1 MKIEKAAEGSGSLE
15 YALIEAIKEWTGSC
29 YIGDD
34 CAVLPGQELVSCD
47 TLVEGVHFK
56 LDTTSL
62 FDLGFKAV
70 AVNLSD
76 IAAMAGRA
84 RFLLVSVSWPES
96 LPLCDLEE
104 LYRGMNEC
112 ARAYRCRVAGGD
124 FTGGPVLSISV
135 TVLGTTHEDGC
146 LLRSTAEP
154 GDVVVVTGDFGASR
168 AGLEALGAGWDDFD
182 YCVNR
187 HCKPL
192 PRLCES
198 WAMVRKTGNRG
209 ALMDA
214 SDGLADALFQ
224 IARDSNVLM
233 EVELSK
239 VPVHHETVAAA
250 RRAAADPLDWAL
262 YGGEDYELVGCLSE
276 NTWRQGQKALPFIA
290 IGKVRETR
298 PTGGEAAGVELV
310 HHGKSRGRVD
320 MSRAFQHVHLPG
332 QGGA

>member
-15 YALIEAIKEWTGSC
+15 YALIDAIKEWTGSG

-34 CAVLPGQELVSCD
+34 CAVLPGQELVSTD

-56 LDTTSL
+56 LETTGL

-76 IAAMAGRA
+76 IAAMAGRP
-84 RFLLVSVSWPES
+84 RFLLVSVSWPEG
-96 LPLCDLEE
+96 LPFSALEE
-104 LYRGMNEC
+104 LYLGMNEC
-112 ARAYRCRVAGGD
+112 ARSYRCRVAGGD
-124 FTGGPVLSISV
+124 FTGGPVLSITV

-146 LLRSTAEP
+146 LLRSTAAP
-154 GDVVVVTGDFGASR
+154 GDVLVVTGDFGASR
-168 AGLEALGAGWDDFD
+168 AGFESLGAGWDDFH
-182 YCVNR
+182 YCINR
-187 HCKPL
+187 HRKPL

-198 WAMVRKTGNRG
+198 WALVRKIGNRG

-224 IARDSNVLM
+224 IARDSDVHM

-262 YGGEDYELVGCLSE
+262 YGGEDYELVGCLGE
-276 NTWRQGQKALPFIA
+276 ETWRQCQKDLPFVA
-290 IGKVRETR
+290 IGRTVAR
-298 PTGGEAAGVELV
+298 PAGAEAGVELLD
-310 HHGKSRGRVD
+310 HGRTRGRVD
-320 MSRAFQHVHLPG
+320 MSRAFQHVHLPVDR
-332 QGGA
+332 